1 MKNTE
6 VSDLSCTGTAS
17 LNSLV
22 VLGDTNFSS
31 LSIENQLN
39 APNASFTT
47 MQSETINASSSNIEN
62 LNVSGSISTKSLQV
76 SDPIDFSSGV
86 SGAIGTFQSLVVD
99 MATVLKRKL
108 TVGTLQENGDLIVNG
123 QTQTQQLIVNEQCSV
138 NGDLTVVSNSNL
150 NSVSTNNLE
159 VNGSSTFQSAAEF
172 ESSVTAASLVVSGQ
186 ALMSQMTINDI
197 QANGQCTLQQVHTSR
212 LTASNGINT
221 STITVGSD
229 SFFNG
234 NVTMDS
240 GANINT
246 LTVSNDSTL
255 NGDVTVGTQETPKNL
270 SVSGVLSA
278 KTLELTDPLDF
289 SQGITTVGIGSFGSI
304 EAGGLSKI
312 NELLISGIVQMD
324 NTAIFTSLADFRSDV
339 TIQSLQVSGDT
350 VVNKLTSSVFDSSEI
365 EANRL
370 VVKGQTFV
378 DSLTVNESAA
388 FADSVFMSSL
398 VNINTLNVEQQSTFS
413 GNVAVGTQQ
422 ARRNMSVS
430 GSTSLNSLQVSGST
444 QFSDQVNVG
453 TSEQQRDLVVEGNI
467 SCKNINASESV
478 VTQGLTTVAQFL
490 SETEPVALSNKT
502 FFVADTFKTSIFIDS
517 TVPQYHM
524 FSVFNKSSSK
534 LNIQVYFNNEF
545 DSFSAETKINVSKFR
560 AIRKAG
566 DIVTQLE
573 ISPAFS
579 SILFGISSYRTVS
592 IMFFI
597 QPDETDPSQ
606 NIAVFQSNDFVDG
619 ITH

>member
-1 MKNTE
+1 MSKSLKRNSDSLCTDHDSRLAKKIKPNNVTFEDHQSFLKNPVFTSIQQSINMFMSE
-6 VSDLSCTGTAS
+6 KTDDSRTKLLNHDTNNLCMYLLFHKKQSSFEKHYMHFIENVFENELDLFEDEHGNAKEFEKEQKRQIIEF
-17 LNSLV
+17 
-22 VLGDTNFSS
+22 LGDTF
-31 LSIENQLN
+31 
-39 APNASFTT
+39 
-47 MQSETINASSSNIEN
+47 
-62 LNVSGSISTKSLQV
+62 
-76 SDPIDFSSGV
+76 D
-86 SGAIGTFQSLVVD
+86 AI
-99 MATVLKRKL
+99 
-108 TVGTLQENGDLIVNG
+108 
-123 QTQTQQLIVNEQCSV
+123 
-138 NGDLTVVSNSNL
+138 
-150 NSVSTNNLE
+150 
-159 VNGSSTFQSAAEF
+159 
-172 ESSVTAASLVVSGQ
+172 
-186 ALMSQMTINDI
+186 
-197 QANGQCTLQQVHTSR
+197 
-212 LTASNGINT
+212 
-221 STITVGSD
+221 
-229 SFFNG
+229 
-234 NVTMDS
+234 
-240 GANINT
+240 
-246 LTVSNDSTL
+246 
-255 NGDVTVGTQETPKNL
+255 TVGTQETPKNL